1 MPCDGDPH
9 SCMDWSTGGR
19 KRDSE
24 GQWMGGEIHSLAF
37 KRAESIHFSVG
48 IVSFQ
53 SKSTS
58 FKRIPPANISLLTL
72 SPRNCSGQMLN
83 WWGTPLTTQKAP
95 FVVARLR
102 QTFLMSHVLH
112 QACTTRG
119 GRGERLPQGGLKKG
133 LVLYHAPLP
142 WTAGLVTFRDSRLLE
157 ITRYY

>member
-9 SCMDWSTGGR
+9 SCMDWNTGGR

-119 GRGERLPQGGLKKG
+119 GRGRKDFHKEDSRKDLSCTMHLYHERLDLW
-133 LVLYHAPLP
+133 H
-142 WTAGLVTFRDSRLLE
+142 LE
-157 ITRYY
+157 IVDY